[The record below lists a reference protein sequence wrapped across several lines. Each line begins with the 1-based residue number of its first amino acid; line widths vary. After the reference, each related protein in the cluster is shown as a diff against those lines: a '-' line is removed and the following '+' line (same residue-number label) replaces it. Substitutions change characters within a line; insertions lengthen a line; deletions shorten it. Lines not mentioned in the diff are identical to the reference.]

1 MTDETRLAE
10 HLGRLDGELR
20 AVQVDV
26 TELKGDMKTLLAA
39 VNQARG
45 GWKTILIVAGVSG
58 AAGRCF
64 RRWARWWL
72 GCRESGE
79 EPCNIHFCRGRP
91 RGGPSACGMREP
103 ASRRFQPRLVLGPD
117 GVD

>member
-20 AVQVDV
+20 AVQADV
-26 TELKGDMKTLLAA
+26 TELKGDMKTLLAAVNQAHPDRRRRLGCGRGVAFEGGLLAA

-58 AAGRCF
+58 AAGALLSKVGALVA
-64 RRWARWWL
+64 WM
-72 GCRESGE
+72 
-79 EPCNIHFCRGRP
+79 P
-91 RGGPSACGMREP
+91 RIG
-103 ASRRFQPRLVLGPD
+103 
-117 GVD
+117 

>member
-20 AVQVDV
+20 AVQADV

-45 GWKTILIVAGVSG
+45 GWKTILIVAGVAG
-58 AAGRCF
+58 AAGALLSKVGALVA
-64 RRWARWWL
+64 WM
-72 GCRESGE
+72 
-79 EPCNIHFCRGRP
+79 P
-91 RGGPSACGMREP
+91 RIG
-103 ASRRFQPRLVLGPD
+103 
-117 GVD
+117 